1 MLYMHLAIPY
11 QLMIRMLR
19 DGAILLLAKCKQAN
33 RKRLLCALNR
43 HLNKNVRAGKFG
55 RTI

>member
-1 MLYMHLAIPY
+1 MLYMHLEIPY

-19 DGAILLLAKCKQAN
+19 DGAISLLVKCKQAN
-33 RKRLLCALNR
+33 RKRLLFVLNR

>member
-1 MLYMHLAIPY
+1 MLYMHLEIQY

-55 RTI
+55 KTI

>member
-19 DGAILLLAKCKQAN
+19 DGAILLHAKCKLAN
-33 RKRLLCALNR
+33 RKRLLYALNR